1 MAIHQIEDKNVAID
15 GLLGKM
21 HEHFQGIA
29 NYHGLEVDELLIQ
42 RMAART
48 RTFNAG
54 VNFQEA
60 KEPEVPEESEGAKA
74 YRKASRG
81 D

>member
-1 MAIHQIEDKNVAID
+1 
-15 GLLGKM
+15 M

-42 RMAART
+42 RVAART

-54 VNFQEA
+54 VNYQEA
-60 KEPEVPEESEGAKA
+60 QVLEEPEESEGAKA

-81 D
+81 E